1 MDQIKERVSREP
13 AEAERLLDGC
23 VACNKLLLR
32 DLAEDYRHNTLSA
45 RLPTM
50 KTRVLLGDDHA
61 LILDGIRAVLQP
73 EFEVVGQ
80 AQDGRALVEAAERL
94 KPDVVILDISM
105 PLLNGFEAARQIH
118 ETLPAAKLIFLS
130 QHLNPA
136 YLRQALKLGASGY
149 VLKAGATG
157 ELHHAIGMALRG
169 KTYITPAFG
178 QDVID
183 NLWSRSGE
191 INRESA
197 ELTDR
202 QREILQLI
210 IDGKANKEIA
220 DILHVSVK
228 TVEFHRARLM
238 TKLGVRSVAELTKV
252 ALQQGL
258 IPE

>member
-1 MDQIKERVSREP
+1 M
-13 AEAERLLDGC
+13 
-23 VACNKLLLR
+23 
-32 DLAEDYRHNTLSA
+32 T
-45 RLPTM
+45 T

-61 LILDGIRAVLQP
+61 FILDGIRAVLQAQY
-73 EFEVVGQ
+73 EVVGQ
-80 AQDGRALVEAAERL
+80 AQDGRALVDAAERL

-105 PLLNGFEAARQIH
+105 PSLNGFEAAQQIKKNR
-118 ETLPAAKLIFLS
+118 PQVKLIFLS

-149 VLKAGATG
+149 VLKSSATG
-157 ELHHAIGMALRG
+157 ELQQAIGEVLRG
-169 KTYITPAFG
+169 RTYITPAFG
-178 QDVID
+178 QNVID
-183 NLWSRSGE
+183 GLWSRSGE
-191 INRESA
+191 VNNQAE
-197 ELTDR
+197 ELTER

-210 IDGKANKEIA
+210 VDGKGNKEIA

-238 TKLGVRSVAELTKV
+238 NRLGVRSVAELTKV